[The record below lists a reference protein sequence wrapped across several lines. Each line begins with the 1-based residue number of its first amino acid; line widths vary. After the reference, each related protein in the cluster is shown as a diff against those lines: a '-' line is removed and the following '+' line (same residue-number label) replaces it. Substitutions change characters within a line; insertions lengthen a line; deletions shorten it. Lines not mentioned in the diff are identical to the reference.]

1 MGMLSPAGVALSGGI
16 WPTDG
21 AEGPGL
27 AAIPSGSPGW
37 VSGSKLLAMVPPG
50 PPGDGA
56 GPAGKLGWVGGGG
69 GGLREEGFLGGPT
82 VGNNRKQ
89 RATELGFVLLLFLFY

>member
-56 GPAGKLGWVGGGG
+56 GPAGKLGWGAGGGLMGEGVFGGGG
-69 GGLREEGFLGGPT
+69 DPLLAT
-82 VGNNRKQ
+82 TKNNVPQ
-89 RATELGFVLLLFLFY
+89 N